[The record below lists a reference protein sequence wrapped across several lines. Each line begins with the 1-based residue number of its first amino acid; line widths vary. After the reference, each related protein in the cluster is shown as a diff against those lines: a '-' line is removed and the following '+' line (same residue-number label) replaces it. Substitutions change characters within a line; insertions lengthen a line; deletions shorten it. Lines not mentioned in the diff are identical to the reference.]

1 MPIPLRERPLDWF
14 FVVVFGVFAATSFSV
29 DTMPTLGVDAMRDV
43 LTRTYADCDPMFMR
57 PPPFLYVAATV
68 SGFVWGPLYVYFV
81 WSFLRGRNQMRLP
94 ALLYSGALTLA
105 MLMIF
110 AEELWS
116 FAPGWASPRP
126 LKFAAYNLP
135 YLLVPILLGVRMRH
149 PFPFGGDT
157 PG

>member
-1 MPIPLRERPLDWF
+1 MPIPLRDRPLDWF
-14 FVVVFGVFAATSFSV
+14 FILGFTIFAGTSFGV
-29 DTMPTLGVDAMRDV
+29 DTMPTLGMDAMRDL

-68 SGFVWGPLYVYFV
+68 SGFIWGPLYLYFV
-81 WSFLRGRNQMRLP
+81 WSFVRGRNQVRP
-94 ALLYSGALTLA
+94 FALVYAGALTLA
-105 MLMIF
+105 MCMIF

-126 LKFAAYNLP
+126 LKFTAYNLP
-135 YLLVPILLGVRMRH
+135 YLLMPILLGVRMRS
-149 PFPFGGDT
+149 PFPFGGTT